1 MVKRRDLV
9 KRITAIAK
17 AKGVTAVYEEGGSHT
32 KVTVGDRQTVIPRHR
47 EINEITARK
56 IIDQLERGI
65 ST

>member
-1 MVKRRDLV
+1 M

-17 AKGVTAVYEEGGSHT
+17 TKGVTAVYEEGGSHT

-56 IIDQLERGI
+56 IIDQLERG
-65 ST
+65 